1 VSAAHDAS
9 CLADTLK
16 AFEIAVDATL
26 QTSGASHK
34 VPA

>member
-1 VSAAHDAS
+1 MHS

-26 QTSGASHK
+26 QASGATHK
-34 VPA
+34 VTA